1 MIYSADGNYQV
12 TIMTKAAVTFDGL
25 VSWNPPAIYKSM
37 CQINVEWFP
46 FDEQECNLK
55 FGSWTY
61 DGLFVELKHKTDAT
75 TYDYQTSTGAH
86 IECVEVRIISLHTC
100 LNFIFMIFFRTASI

>member
-1 MIYSADGNYQV
+1 
-12 TIMTKAAVTFDGL
+12 MTKAAVTYDGL

-61 DGLFVELKHKTDAT
+61 DGLFVELKHKTDVA

-86 IECVEVRIISLHTC
+86 IECVEVR
-100 LNFIFMIFFRTASI
+100 FI